1 MHSHAATPRR
11 IVRTPRPAGYRG
23 PVEFRQLRTDPDLEA
38 LRADA
43 RFEGLIARF
52 ERKQPE
58 KSGFLGL
65 F

>member
-1 MHSHAATPRR
+1 MRPSPPPPF
-11 IVRTPRPAGYRG
+11 RTAGYRG
-23 PVEFRQLRTDPDLEA
+23 PNEFRQLRADPDLEA
-38 LRADA
+38 LRADP